1 MRAIG
6 NRSCIRRYTF
16 ARTLLQGSTRPGNA
30 QRAGSHALWGD
41 RRYAAQGLQKRSVT
55 HMDEALVYLGL
66 AQVQL
71 KSYSEAENT
80 FSSIPATSI
89 VSPRIARLW
98 RLYAATFF
106 AG

>member
-1 MRAIG
+1 
-6 NRSCIRRYTF
+6 
-16 ARTLLQGSTRPGNA
+16 
-30 QRAGSHALWGD
+30 
-41 RRYAAQGLQKRSVT
+41 
-55 HMDEALVYLGL
+55 MDEALVYLGL
-66 AQVQL
+66 AQVRL

>member
-1 MRAIG
+1 ML
-6 NRSCIRRYTF
+6 ND
-16 ARTLLQGSTRPGNA
+16 
-30 QRAGSHALWGD
+30 GSHALGGD
-41 RRYAAQGLQKRSVT
+41 RHYAGQGLQKGSVT
-55 HMDEALVYLGL
+55 QMDEALVYLGL

-80 FSSIPATSI
+80 FSSIAATSI

-98 RLYAATFF
+98 RLYAGTFS